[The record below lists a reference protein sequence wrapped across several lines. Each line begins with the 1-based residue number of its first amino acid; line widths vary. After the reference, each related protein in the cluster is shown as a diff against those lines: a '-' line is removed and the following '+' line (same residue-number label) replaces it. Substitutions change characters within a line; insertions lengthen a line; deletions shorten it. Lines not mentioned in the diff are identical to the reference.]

1 VHHHEL
7 TYSVAIPSDVA
18 LAGPRLDLYYKT
30 HSAMIDS
37 LSDFGVRAIPFRRLG
52 EESKNETDSF
62 LCFQRR
68 TSEDLIL
75 SGYKVLGS
83 AQRTT
88 RRAILQH
95 GSLLMQASRWAPQLP
110 GVIDLSSRP
119 ISIGQLA
126 DSFSAS
132 LATALSINW
141 NVDEISPFERR
152 RAVEITTERFA
163 SQRWMLRR

>member
-1 VHHHEL
+1 
-7 TYSVAIPSDVA
+7 
-18 LAGPRLDLYYKT
+18 
-30 HSAMIDS
+30 MIES
-37 LSDFGVRAIPFRRLG
+37 LSEFGVRAIPFRRLG
-52 EESKNETDSF
+52 EDSKVDTDSF

-68 TSEDLIL
+68 TSEDLIV

-126 DSFSAS
+126 ESFSAS
-132 LATALSINW
+132 LAAALSIDW
-141 NVDEISPFERR
+141 NVDEISLFERG
-152 RAVEITTERFA
+152 RAAEISHRKIRFA
-163 SQRWMLRR
+163 ALAVTTVNVGWPPKDR